1 MPLPPWARSIS
12 DYRSMFLHFENGVL
26 LYGTDTVDEIRED
39 FLATQGR
46 SIQVT
51 AEACRSVPLPRKLL
65 RVLLRVFAPLL

>member
-1 MPLPPWARSIS
+1 MNL

-26 LYGTDTVDEIRED
+26 LYDTDTVADIRED
-39 FLATQGR
+39 ILTTQDR

-51 AEACRSVPLPRKLL
+51 VEACKRVPWPRKLL